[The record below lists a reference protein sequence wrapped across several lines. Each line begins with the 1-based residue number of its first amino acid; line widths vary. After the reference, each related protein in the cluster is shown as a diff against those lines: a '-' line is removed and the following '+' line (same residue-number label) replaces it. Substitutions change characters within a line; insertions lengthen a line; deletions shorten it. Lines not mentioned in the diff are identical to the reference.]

1 MIEMASHSLPVFFSV
16 PGPPPLLVWESI
28 QILLLSLNQLR
39 EPSPLPPMPSPL
51 PAE

>member
-1 MIEMASHSLPVFFSV
+1 MIEMAIHSLLKFFSV

-28 QILLLSLNQLR
+28 QILLLSLNQLC
-39 EPSPLPPMPSPL
+39 EPSPLPSVPIPL